1 MNRYLFDGHKL
12 MYHPDRVAEFLQTGD
27 CFPLYVEISPVGSCN
42 HRCLFC
48 AYDYLGHPDRR
59 LDGDRTLGL
68 IDELADSGVRSIL
81 FAGEGEPLLHP
92 DLGRM
97 IRQSHD
103 RGIDA
108 GMFTNGHLLTEGL
121 AEEILPVLLFVRF
134 SVNGGS
140 PENYAAIHQVST
152 RVYEQVI
159 QRMEQSVRIRDRQK
173 LGVDIGAQY
182 VLLPEN
188 LNSVCDAAG
197 RLKSAGLDYFVVKP
211 FVQQNSQQG
220 YQMKEAL
227 SPSILEE
234 VFVRL
239 EQLQDRSFTV
249 VVRRN
254 AFEGYGQR
262 NYRHCLGTS
271 FITAINSGGDVASCL
286 PYWDQP
292 DYVYGNIYEASFDT
306 IWQGEKRRQIK
317 QHIEQELDVCRV
329 CPPNCRP
336 HAVNEYLSEIRQP
349 SAKHVNFV

>member
-48 AYDYLGHPDRR
+48 AYDYLGHPNRR
-59 LDGDRTLGL
+59 LDGDRSLAL
-68 IDELADSGVRSIL
+68 IDELADCGVRSIL

-97 IRQSHD
+97 IRQSHNS
-103 RGIDA
+103 GIDA

-121 AEEILPVLLFVRF
+121 AEEILPALLFVRF
-134 SVNGGS
+134 SFNGGS
-140 PENYAAIHQVST
+140 PENYAAIHQVSA

-159 QRMEQSVRIRDRQK
+159 ERMEQSVRIRDRQK

-188 LNSVCDAAG
+188 LDFVCDAAG

-211 FVQQNSQQG
+211 FVQQSFQQG

-227 SPSILEE
+227 SRSILEE
-234 VFVRL
+234 VFERL
-239 EQLQDRSFTV
+239 EQIQDRSFTV
-249 VVRRN
+249 VIRRN

-317 QHIEQELDVCRV
+317 QIIEQELDVCQV

-336 HAVNEYLSEIRQP
+336 HAINEYLGEIQRP
-349 SAKHVNFV
+349 TAKHVNFV